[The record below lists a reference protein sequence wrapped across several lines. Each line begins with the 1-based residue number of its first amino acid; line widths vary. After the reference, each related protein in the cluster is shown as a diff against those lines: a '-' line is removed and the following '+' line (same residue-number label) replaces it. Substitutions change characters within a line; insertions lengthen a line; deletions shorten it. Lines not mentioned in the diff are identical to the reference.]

1 MTDFLARALKPDIL
15 EMIEAKDWASLR
27 EFLMGQPAPDL
38 ADLLDEVEDAD
49 QIMLFRLLPR
59 RLADEV
65 FSLLDPAV
73 QNALIE
79 RMAQDEA
86 RAALVRMSPDDRT
99 ALLEELP
106 GRVMRRLLELLPESH
121 RREALALLS
130 YPEESVGRLM
140 TTAYVSLHPEWTC
153 REVLDHIRARG
164 SDSETLSMLY
174 VTDEQGRLV
183 DDIPLR
189 RVILADPATRV
200 SELMDGHYAALNALQ
215 DQAQAVRLFRKY
227 DYFAMPVVDS
237 EGMLLGIVTADDILD
252 VEEQEATDD
261 FHRLGTVQPLQTSF
275 SEAGVGLLVRSRTG
289 WLVGLVAVNILSGWI
304 IASYESVF
312 AASLALVFFLPL
324 LIACGGNAGSQSAT
338 LLVRALATGDVTA
351 GDRWRLLGREVL
363 LSALLGVA
371 MAATVFVLGWWR
383 EGLGLATVIASSMV
397 AAVMVSS
404 MMGIVLPFALLR
416 LKLDP
421 ATASV
426 PLITS
431 LADISGLLIYFSIA
445 RAVLL

>member
-1 MTDFLARALKPDIL
+1 MTDFLAQALKPDIL

-27 EFLMGQPAPDL
+27 EFLALQPAPDL
-38 ADLLDEVEDAD
+38 ADLLDQVGNAD

-65 FSLLDPAV
+65 FSLLEPTL

-79 RMAQDEA
+79 HMARDEA

-99 ALLEELP
+99 ALLEEMP
-106 GRVMRRLLELLPESH
+106 ARVTRRLLELLPEPH
-121 RREALALLS
+121 RRDALALLN
-130 YPEESVGRLM
+130 YPEDSVGRLM
-140 TTAYVSLHPEWTC
+140 TTAYVSLRPEWTC
-153 REVLDHIRARG
+153 REVIDHIRARG
-164 SDSETLSMLY
+164 SDSETLAMLY

-189 RVILADPATRV
+189 RVILADPALRV
-200 SELMDGHYAALNALQ
+200 SDLMDGRYAALNAFQ
-215 DQAQAVRLFRKY
+215 NRDHAVRQFRKY
-227 DYFAMPVVDS
+227 DYFAMPVTDS

-252 VEEQEATDD
+252 VEEQVATED
-261 FHRLGTVQPLQTSF
+261 FHRLGTVQPLELPF
-275 SEAGVGLLVRSRTG
+275 STAGVGLLVRRRAG

-304 IASYESVF
+304 IASFESVF
-312 AASLALVFFLPL
+312 AVSLALVFFLPL
-324 LIACGGNAGSQSAT
+324 LIASGGNAGSQSAT

-351 GDRWRLLGREVL
+351 GDRWRLLGREFI
-363 LSALLGVA
+363 LSSLLGVA
-371 MAATVFVLGWWR
+371 MAVTVFLLGWWR
-383 EGLGLATVIASSMV
+383 EGLGLATVVAGSMV
-397 AAVMVSS
+397 AAVVASS
-404 MMGIVLPFALLR
+404 LMGIALPFVLLR

-431 LADISGLLIYFSIA
+431 LADITGLLIYFSFA
-445 RAVLL
+445 HAVLL